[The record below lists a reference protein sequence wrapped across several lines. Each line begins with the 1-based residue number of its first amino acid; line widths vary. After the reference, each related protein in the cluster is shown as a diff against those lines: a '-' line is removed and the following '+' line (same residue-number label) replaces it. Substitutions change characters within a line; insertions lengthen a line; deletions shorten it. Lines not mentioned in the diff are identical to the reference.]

1 MNSRLKK
8 LIEEKAW
15 ETLTEH
21 GYNDSQLFEQ
31 LKKKVVNLFSEQ
43 FGQGDEPNQIN
54 SLNGMVFY
62 FPFSFTSGV
71 QDQVDGFS
79 HEYFAGAMVLG
90 ADAFNELGLQE
101 LNRQFDE
108 HYNNGGSPE
117 NFQPDWS
124 APGFEFGMNWS
135 AAEIVIASATFAFT
149 SGEGTG
155 DGPASGAEA
164 QELAVLKLMQ
174 KIASMSPGAIAISG
188 IEGYTRRETRENR
201 GNRDTPLIKFFKK
214 ISQRIRDLLEARGYN
229 DAVSRVNGGQG
240 LSIPRYGDQPF
251 FPGGGAGGGG
261 ISGKGILP
269 PDFRASKGGLG
280 GGLGGPGGRMA
291 PPSQPPQQRIPRMP
305 GRGFGGGQGMPTPGF
320 APPTPPV
327 Q

>member
-1 MNSRLKK
+1 MQ
-8 LIEEKAW
+8 E
-15 ETLTEH
+15 
-21 GYNDSQLFEQ
+21 
-31 LKKKVVNLFSEQ
+31 
-43 FGQGDEPNQIN
+43 QGDTI
-54 SLNGMVFY
+54 
-62 FPFSFTSGV
+62 
-71 QDQVDGFS
+71 S

-90 ADAFNELGLQE
+90 ADAFNESGLQE

-124 APGFEFGMNWS
+124 APGFEFGMNWN
-135 AAEIVIASATFAFT
+135 AAEIVIASATFAYT

-155 DGPASGAEA
+155 DGPASGTEA

-174 KIASMSPGAIAISG
+174 KIAAMSPGAVAISG
-188 IEGYTRRETRENR
+188 IEGYTERDTRQRRREEP
-201 GNRDTPLIKFFKK
+201 TPLLRFFKQ
-214 ISQRIRDLLEARGYN
+214 ISRRIRDLLEARGYN

-240 LSIPRYGDQPF
+240 LQIPRYGDQPF
-251 FPGGGAGGGG
+251 FLPGGGEPG

-280 GGLGGPGGRMA
+280 GGLGGPGGGRMA
-291 PPSQPPQQRIPRMP
+291 PPSQPPQQRMPRMP

-320 APPTPPV
+320 ASPTPPV